1 MVSSGA
7 MSSGEPRIGSDVAE
21 VVTVGLPFCVFKGL
35 VGALF
40 WRSGYPVP
48 GAVLLALCLS
58 DSLIN
63 LVNLGALVFWRRR
76 ALSACTL
83 AVIVLRL
90 RVFATS
96 PNEYVKD
103 LGNSLDMLLSFT
115 LVAAM
120 VGLGKIPSFP
130 PEHLRIWNGAVVLQV
145 LGAGLSRVG
154 ASFRSLPRGR

>member
-1 MVSSGA
+1 
-7 MSSGEPRIGSDVAE
+7 MSEQEPRIGNDVAE
-21 VVTVGLPFCVFKGL
+21 VITVGLPFCVFKGL
-35 VGALF
+35 VGALL
-40 WRSGYPVP
+40 WRSGYHLP
-48 GAVLLALCLS
+48 AAILLALCVS
-58 DSLIN
+58 DTLIN
-63 LVNLGALVFWRRR
+63 LVNLGALFFWRRR

-83 AVIVLRL
+83 AVVVLRL
-90 RVFATS
+90 RVFSAS

-120 VGLGKIPSFP
+120 VGLGKIPSFS

-154 ASFRSLPRGR
+154 ASFRAMPQGR

>member
-1 MVSSGA
+1 
-7 MSSGEPRIGSDVAE
+7 MSQEEPRIGSDVAE
-21 VVTVGLPFCVFKGL
+21 VITVGLPFCVFKGL
-35 VGALF
+35 VGALL
-40 WRSGYPVP
+40 WRAGHVVP
-48 GAVLLALCLS
+48 AAPLLLLCVS

-63 LVNLGALVFWRRR
+63 LVNLGALFFWRRR

-83 AVIVLRL
+83 AVIVVRL

-103 LGNSLDMLLSFT
+103 LGNSLDMLLSFS

-120 VGLGKIPSFP
+120 VGLGKIPSLP
-130 PEHLRIWNGAVVLQV
+130 ADHLRIWNAAVVLQV

-154 ASFRSLPRGR
+154 ASFRAIPQGR